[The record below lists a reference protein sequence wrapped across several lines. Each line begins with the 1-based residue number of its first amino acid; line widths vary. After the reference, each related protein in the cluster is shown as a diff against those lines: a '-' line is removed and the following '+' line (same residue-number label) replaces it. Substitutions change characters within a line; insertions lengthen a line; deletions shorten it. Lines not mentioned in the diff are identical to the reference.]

1 MCDADSTGYYGTIC
15 NKMFSSIYKN
25 VTVVITFLPV
35 DKFETSKFKDTKVF
49 QRSFFLAIFCE
60 KLLGKVADLV
70 VGGNKEWKLT
80 LKCNH

>member
-15 NKMFSSIYKN
+15 NKMFSSIYP
-25 VTVVITFLPV
+25 VVITFLPV

-49 QRSFFLAIFCE
+49 QSSFILEIFCE
-60 KLLGKVADLV
+60 KLLRKVADLV